1 MIVPLAKHLR
11 KWLLGLAIAAQN
23 RIQAIVAGL
32 APAEEELPP
41 EAERE
46 IAPGGAKTARPGG
59 PPDHWVQLVK
69 RHAPELLQLTDSYV
83 VTREPSPLFETGPG
97 MDEAAAQDTR
107 DQRSV
112 NGAMDGGNAPGSAS
126 RADASKPAQLPQ
138 GTDDPGGKE
147 QMPVIDDRRQKKD
160 TAGSA
165 GVAAA
170 PSRHPRDDAAPF
182 TPAADQPGS
191 GNVQQSPGSA
201 LRAEKKAPKRP
212 SGPERDDRSIFTARQ
227 RTEARETE
235 TSEIR
240 TAAAPLS
247 QLTAGQIEKTP
258 AGTKNRR
265 ITRPDA
271 GPKSPAIVLSDRR
284 VEQVYLKMPDRRAG
298 SQGDTGPTVHRPLD
312 EVAGHAPQPGPG
324 GFLKESGSSPDSG
337 AWPPG
342 SQTKSI
348 GNDPGQVDEVP
359 IIFVRR
365 STELPQDEEK
375 AEEKISPAAE
385 FCWPSLP
392 GEEVSEDVRDA
403 HLAATWP
410 SLSAERPSE
419 VTLPANQMELHPTEA
434 ETRNI
439 ERLRRLDEEQKGR
452 PWSASHF

>member
-11 KWLLGLAIAAQN
+11 NWLLGLAIAAQD

-32 APAEEELPP
+32 APAEEEQPP

-83 VTREPSPLFETGPG
+83 VTRGPSPLFETGPG

-107 DQRSV
+107 DQKSV
-112 NGAMDGGNAPGSAS
+112 NGAVDGGNAPGSKS

-160 TAGSA
+160 TA

-201 LRAEKKAPKRP
+201 LRAE
-212 SGPERDDRSIFTARQ
+212 
-227 RTEARETE
+227 ARETE
-235 TSEIR
+235 TTEIR

-271 GPKSPAIVLSDRR
+271 GPKSPAIVLSNRR
-284 VEQVYLKMPDRRAG
+284 VEQVYLKMSDRRAD

-312 EVAGHAPQPGPG
+312 EVTGHAPQPGPG
-324 GFLKESGSSPDSG
+324 RSLKESESSPDSG

-348 GNDPGQVDEVP
+348 GNDPGQVDEIP

-365 STELPQDEEK
+365 STDLPQDGEK
-375 AEEKISPAAE
+375 AEEKISPEAE

-392 GEEVSEDVRDA
+392 GEEASEDVRDA
-403 HLAATWP
+403 HLTAGWP
-410 SLSAERPSE
+410 SLPGKRPAGATSPSNLMRVHPSE
-419 VTLPANQMELHPTEA
+419 ESARRV
-434 ETRNI
+434 
-439 ERLRRLDEEQKGR
+439 ERLRRLDEEQKGN
-452 PWSASHF
+452 PWSESHS